1 MAKFGDQKKK
11 NLGAEEFCYG
21 TSHDSQGSFGL
32 INKTSEGPTWSSID
46 LTQGC
51 DSHFGLRWQ
60 NSASTILSSG
70 GQSLK
75 VKICCITDA
84 LTVDSDSPT

>member
-1 MAKFGDQKKK
+1 MAKFSDQKKK
-11 NLGAEEFCYG
+11 NWGAEEFRYG
-21 TSHDSQGSFGL
+21 TSHDSKGPFGL
-32 INKTSEGPTWSSID
+32 ISKTSEGPSWSLID

-70 GQSLK
+70 G
-75 VKICCITDA
+75 
-84 LTVDSDSPT
+84 